1 MRTTVDLPE
10 DVHRLATSV
19 ARDRGTTLS
28 EAISELIL
36 RGLGVDQQPSVG
48 VDSRT
53 GLPVVRLGIPVSSE
67 DVRALEDE

>member
-10 DVHRLATSV
+10 DVHRLAASV

-28 EAISELIL
+28 QAIAELIR
-36 RGLGVDQQPSVG
+36 RGLGVDQEAGIQ

-53 GLPVVRLGIPVSSE
+53 GLPVVRLGRPVSSE
-67 DVRALEDE
+67 DVRAVEDE

>member
-10 DVHRLATSV
+10 DVHRLAASV
-19 ARDRGTTLS
+19 AHDRGTTLS

-36 RGLGVDQQPSVG
+36 RGLGVDQQPGVG

-53 GLPVVRLGIPVSSE
+53 GLPVVRLGGPVSSE
-67 DVRALEDE
+67 DVRTLEDE